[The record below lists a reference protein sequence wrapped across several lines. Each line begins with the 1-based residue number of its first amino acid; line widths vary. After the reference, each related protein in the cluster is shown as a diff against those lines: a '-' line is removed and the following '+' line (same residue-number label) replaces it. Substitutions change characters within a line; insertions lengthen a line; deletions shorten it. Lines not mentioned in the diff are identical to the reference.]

1 MSGLYMPYPSWEDVW
16 SEQNLQLISLPFS
29 NIDIKGVFFDSLS

>member
-1 MSGLYMPYPSWEDVW
+1 MSGLYMPYPSWADVW